1 MALPPTVS
9 LDTEHTPEAVDASW
23 AFYEL
28 HPTVSPDIASL
39 SVTSQV
45 NKVVC
50 DPLKLLCVV
59 YASFSSAKNVLQ
71 EPGIGFYVLEMS
83 DPNQLF
89 SRVHL
94 KILRL

>member
-1 MALPPTVS
+1 MPLGHFMDCI
-9 LDTEHTPEAVDASW
+9 L
-23 AFYEL
+23 L
-28 HPTVSPDIASL
+28 LSPDIASV

-71 EPGIGFYVLEMS
+71 ERGIGFYVLEMS
-83 DPNQLF
+83 DPNQ
-89 SRVHL
+89 HL
-94 KILRL
+94 SAYI

>member
-23 AFYEL
+23 AFYGL
-28 HPTVSPDIASL
+28 HPDIASV

-50 DPLKLLCVV
+50 DPLNLLCI
-59 YASFSSAKNVLQ
+59 F
-71 EPGIGFYVLEMS
+71 
-83 DPNQLF
+83 
-89 SRVHL
+89 
-94 KILRL
+94 